1 MAVPMRVGAGWR
13 PDAEVTLHEGDTLD
27 LLRALPDASAQLVI
41 TSPPYNLAK
50 AYERG
55 RRQTLEAYL
64 DAQGQVID
72 QCVRILRAGGSICWQ
87 VGNHV
92 TANEIVPLDVVLY
105 PLFKRHP
112 DLQLRNRVVWHFEHG
127 LHCSRRLSGRYE
139 VILWFT
145 KGAEYRFDLDPIRV
159 PQKYPG
165 KRAWKGPRAGE
176 YTGNPRG
183 KNPGDVWIFPN
194 VKANHIEKTIHPC
207 QFPVELVERFVL
219 ATTQPGD
226 LVVDPYMGV
235 GTTACAAVLHG
246 RRAAG
251 AEIVGEYVAI
261 ARQRLALAAAGRL
274 GVRPRTRPVHEPDP
288 GSALARRD
296 EGTMAPRG
304 RARARPPAQ
313 GLRIA
318 SRAGGSK
325 HPEPPRQLQLIE
337 RASRLGPGARS
348 S

>member
-1 MAVPMRVGAGWR
+1 MRVAAGWG
-13 PDAEVTLHEGDTLD
+13 PDADVLLHQGDALD
-27 LLRALPDASAQLVI
+27 LLGELPGESAQLVI

-55 RRQTLEAYL
+55 RRRTLDEYL
-64 DAQGQVID
+64 AGQGRVIE
-72 QCVRILRAGGSICWQ
+72 QCVRVLRPGGSICWQ

-105 PLFKRHP
+105 PLFKRP
-112 DLQLRNRVVWHFEHG
+112 GALQLRNRVVWHFEHG
-127 LHCSRRLSGRYE
+127 LHCSKRLSGRYE

-145 KGAEYRFDLDPIRV
+145 KGADYFFDVDPIRV

-183 KNPGDVWIFPN
+183 KNPSDVWIFPN

-219 ATTQPGD
+219 ATTLPGD

-251 AEIVGEYVAI
+251 AEIVPEYVAI
-261 ARQRLALAAAGRL
+261 ARQRVALAAAGRL
-274 GVRPRTRPVHEPDP
+274 STRPRTRPVHQPHP
-288 GSALARRD
+288 GSTLLRRD
-296 EGTMAPRG
+296 EGPVPPGG
-304 RARARPPAQ
+304 RARPRPPAQ
-313 GLRIA
+313 GLRVA
-318 SRAGGSK
+318 SRAVGNGNTSGT
-325 HPEPPRQLQLIE
+325 PRQFQLIE
-337 RASRLGPGARS
+337 
-348 S
+348 

>member
-1 MAVPMRVGAGWR
+1 MRVAASWR
-13 PDAEVTLHEGDTLD
+13 PDADVCLQQGDTLD
-27 LLRALPDASAQLVI
+27 LLRELPDESAQLVI

-55 RRQTLEAYL
+55 RRRPLDEYL
-64 DAQGQVID
+64 AGEGRVIE
-72 QCVRILRAGGSICWQ
+72 QCVRILRPGGSICWQ

-92 TANEIVPLDVVLY
+92 TADEIVPLDVVLY
-105 PLFKRHP
+105 PLFKRHAG
-112 DLQLRNRVVWHFEHG
+112 LLLRNRVVWHFEHG
-127 LHCSRRLSGRYE
+127 LHCTRRLSGRYE

-145 KGAEYRFDLDPIRV
+145 KGADYRFDVDPIRV

-176 YTGNPRG
+176 YTGHPRG

-194 VKANHIEKTIHPC
+194 VKANHVEKTIHPC
-207 QFPVELVERFVL
+207 QFPVELVERFLL
-219 ATTQPGD
+219 ATTAPGD

-251 AEIVGEYVAI
+251 AEIVAEYVAI
-261 ARQRLALAAAGRL
+261 ARERLAMAAAGCL
-274 GVRPRTRPVHEPDP
+274 GTRPRTRPVHEPDP

-296 EGTMAPRG
+296 EGSVAPRG

-318 SRAGGSK
+318 SRAAGSGGA
-325 HPEPPRQLQLIE
+325 RQLELIE
-337 RASRLGPGARS
+337 
-348 S
+348 

>member
-1 MAVPMRVGAGWR
+1 MRVAAGWG
-13 PDAEVTLHEGDTLD
+13 PDADVLLHQGDALD
-27 LLRALPDASAQLVI
+27 LLRELPGESAQLVI

-55 RRQTLEAYL
+55 RRRTLDEYL
-64 DAQGQVID
+64 AGQGRVIE
-72 QCVRILRAGGSICWQ
+72 QCVRVLRPGGSICWQ

-105 PLFKRHP
+105 PLFKRHG

-127 LHCSRRLSGRYE
+127 LHCSKRLSGRYE
-139 VILWFT
+139 VILWLT
-145 KGAEYRFDLDPIRV
+145 KGADYFFDADPIRV

-219 ATTQPGD
+219 ATTRPGD

-251 AEIVGEYVAI
+251 AEIVPEYVAI
-261 ARQRLALAAAGRL
+261 ARERLALAAAGRL
-274 GVRPRTRPVHEPDP
+274 GTRPRTRPVHQPDP
-288 GSALARRD
+288 TSTLARRD
-296 EGTMAPRG
+296 EGSVANPR
-304 RARARPPAQ
+304 RTRPRPRAQ

-318 SRAGGSK
+318 ARA
-325 HPEPPRQLQLIE
+325 
-337 RASRLGPGARS
+337 ARRRRNPAD
-348 S
+348 